1 MNFDAFITCAIT
13 GAGATTDRSDKV
25 PVTPVQIA
33 DSALEAAAAGAAIV
47 HIHVRD
53 PETGKGSRDVELY
66 RQVMER
72 IRASNTDVIINLT
85 AGMGGDLV
93 LGGIEHPLPPLD
105 EGTDLAGAA
114 ERLLHVTALRPE
126 ICTLDCGSMNFAAG
140 GDYVMMNTPE
150 MLMEMARIV
159 QELGVKPELE
169 VFDTGHLVMVHDMI
183 AAGVLDTPTL
193 IQLCTGIRYGAPDDP
208 TTLMAMVHRLP
219 ADAVF
224 SAFSI
229 GRMQLPFVAMA
240 VLAGGNVRV
249 GLEDNLMLSR
259 GVLATNGELV
269 ERAVAILAG
278 MNVGVLGPDAVR
290 AKLGLVRRD

>member
-1 MNFDAFITCAIT
+1 MRSP
-13 GAGATTDRSDKV
+13 GPGATTDRSDKV
-25 PVTPVQIA
+25 PVTPEQIA

-53 PETGKGSRDVELY
+53 PATGKGSRDPELY
-66 RQVMER
+66 RQVVER
-72 IRASNTDVIINLT
+72 IRAAPTDVIINLT

-93 LGGIEHPLPPLD
+93 LGGTDQPLPVDPD
-105 EGTDLAGAA
+105 GTDLVGAE
-114 ERLLHVTALRPE
+114 ERLVHVAQLLPD

-150 MLMEMARIV
+150 MLMAMARHV

-183 AAGVLDTPTL
+183 AAGVLDAPTL
-193 IQLCTGIRYGAPDDP
+193 IQLCTGIKYGAPADVS
-208 TTLMAMVHRLP
+208 TLMAMVERLP

-224 SAFSI
+224 SAFAI

-269 ERAVAILAG
+269 ERAVDDPRWHERACARARAG
-278 MNVGVLGPDAVR
+278 AHARSSLTD
-290 AKLGLVRRD
+290 RRS